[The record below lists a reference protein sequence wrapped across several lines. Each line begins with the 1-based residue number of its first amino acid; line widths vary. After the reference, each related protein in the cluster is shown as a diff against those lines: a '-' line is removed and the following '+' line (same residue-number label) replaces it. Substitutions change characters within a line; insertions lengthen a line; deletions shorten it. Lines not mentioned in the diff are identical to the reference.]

1 MSIDRHPA
9 TMVGNQ
15 QKEEEEEE
23 EEEGRKEGTE
33 TQADVT
39 AVIIGI
45 CELSSALASARLG
58 WLHHGLAPPRHQ
70 PPAYGRNGAYPGSSW
85 AAGGGH
91 RAAR

>member
-15 QKEEEEEE
+15 QKEE

-45 CELSSALASARLG
+45 CELSSALASRLG

-70 PPAYGRNGAYPGSSW
+70 PPANGRNGAYPGSSW

>member
-15 QKEEEEEE
+15 QKEEE

-45 CELSSALASARLG
+45 CELSSALASRLG

-70 PPAYGRNGAYPGSSW
+70 PPAYDRNGAYPGSSW

>member
-15 QKEEEEEE
+15 QKEEEEE
-23 EEEGRKEGTE
+23 GSE

-45 CELSSALASARLG
+45 SELSSALASARLG
-58 WLHHGLAPPRHQ
+58 WLHHGLAPPQHQ
-70 PPAYGRNGAYPGSSW
+70 PPAYGRNGAHPGSSW

>member
-1 MSIDRHPA
+1 
-9 TMVGNQ
+9 MVGNQ
-15 QKEEEEEE
+15 QKEEEE
-23 EEEGRKEGTE
+23 GSE

-45 CELSSALASARLG
+45 SELSSALASARLG

-70 PPAYGRNGAYPGSSW
+70 PPAYDRNGAYPGSSW